1 MTHKHEWLPT
11 ADQPGVEATTYFGW
25 CECEETL
32 DLTKL
37 CKRANATEELSAEM
51 ASNLSKQIDMGLM
64 GKGVVLTN
72 EERDALRAYA
82 EKRGEG

>member
-25 CECEETL
+25 CECDETL

-37 CKRANATEELSAEM
+37 CKRANATEELPVELVISLVDGDETNAGN
-51 ASNLSKQIDMGLM
+51 SL
-64 GKGVVLTN
+64 LT
-72 EERDALRAYA
+72 EEEADALRAYA
-82 EKRGEG
+82 EKRGEE

>member
-32 DLTKL
+32 DLTEL
-37 CKRANATEELSAEM
+37 CKRANATEELSAKR
-51 ASNLSKQIDMGLM
+51 ATIAVDILRRQGLM
-64 GKGVVLTN
+64 GGTT
-72 EERDALRAYA
+72 DALRAYA

>member
-32 DLTKL
+32 DLTEL
-37 CKRANATEELSAEM
+37 CKRANATEELSAERVIQ
-51 ASNLSKQIDMGLM
+51 SVIIYDEGGFVTEQFL
-64 GKGVVLTN
+64 
-72 EERDALRAYA
+72 DALRAYA

>member
-32 DLTKL
+32 DLTEL
-37 CKRANATEELSAEM
+37 CKRANATEELPVELVISLVDGDETNAGN
-51 ASNLSKQIDMGLM
+51 SL
-64 GKGVVLTN
+64 LT
-72 EERDALRAYA
+72 EEEADALRAYA

>member
-32 DLTKL
+32 DLTEL

-51 ASNLSKQIDMGLM
+51 AREAQERYQDMWSDELNNGLR
-64 GKGVVLTN
+64 K
-72 EERDALRAYA
+72 YA

>member
-25 CECEETL
+25 CECDETL
-32 DLTKL
+32 DLTEL
-37 CKRANATEELSAEM
+37 CKRASATEELSAEM
-51 ASNLSKQIDMGLM
+51 VIQNIIIYGEGGFVTDQFL
-64 GKGVVLTN
+64 
-72 EERDALRAYA
+72 DALRAYA

>member
-37 CKRANATEELSAEM
+37 CKRANATEELSMEDADVL
-51 ASNLSKQIDMGLM
+51 NDLM
-64 GKGVVLTN
+64 PTSIPAYLHPPWQKAV
-72 EERDALRAYA
+72 DALRAYA